1 MAEAKRRT
9 RAKGETFSAEE
20 RAAMKERAAELRSK
34 GGEEELIAKSG
45 ELPEPDRT
53 TAERLHSVVTTAA
66 PHLAP
71 RTWYGM
77 PAYAKDG
84 KVLCFFQARSKF
96 KTRYDTF
103 GFSDRAELDEG
114 SMWPTAFAIDELTPE
129 VEAQIAALV
138 ERAAR

>member
-34 GGEEELIAKSG
+34 GGEEELLAKIG

-114 SMWPTAFAIDELTPE
+114 SMWPTAFAIDELTPD

>member
-1 MAEAKRRT
+1 MTEAKRRT

-34 GGEEELIAKSG
+34 CGEEELLAKIG

-103 GFSDRAELDEG
+103 VFSDRAELYEG